1 MIKNERLKISFFSRG
16 ILGNMK
22 SVVAK
27 TIIVIDIIDIRLIFG
42 CYILKIG
49 CVIWMTYRFC

>member
-16 ILGNMK
+16 ILGNIK

-27 TIIVIDIIDIRLIFG
+27 TIIVIDIIVIRLIFR
-42 CYILKIG
+42 YYERKIV
-49 CVIWMTYRFC
+49 CVMGMISRFC

>member
-16 ILGNMK
+16 ILGNIK

-27 TIIVIDIIDIRLIFG
+27 TIIVIDIIVIRLIFRYYERMKDCL
-42 CYILKIG
+42 CYEDGI
-49 CVIWMTYRFC
+49 